1 VSAFHRFSVSAFQC
15 FSVCPSIGAG
25 PKTAEELDAGLG
37 PGHFWT
43 MSYLLTSQLKQRTG
57 KILDAAARR
66 PQFVVRD
73 GGLFVI
79 AKVEADAALLAAV
92 EQATGLKISRPEL
105 TEAERHHRNAILR
118 SLDDAQGW

>member
-1 VSAFHRFSVSAFQC
+1 
-15 FSVCPSIGAG
+15 
-25 PKTAEELDAGLG
+25 
-37 PGHFWT
+37 

-57 KILDAAARR
+57 KILDAAARK

-92 EQATGLKISRPEL
+92 EQATGLKISRPGL
-105 TEAERHHRNAILR
+105 TEAERHHRNALLR